1 MNRLFVL
8 LCLLGLLAGCGP
20 SAPAGQAA
28 DAAGAA
34 ASAQRANLRDVRYC
48 EILVITRDQGR
59 LQGVVYNTL
68 GLNDCPAAQWQAL
81 DPAKIKRDF
90 AAVSVVMNG
99 PRYFMMD
106 SNALQNPGA
115 VASFDGLELRA
126 LATFSL
132 PAGSLLGG
140 AERAPYEETVIDRTT
155 EYVFNQGQT
164 VYELLDPR
172 GQTYVM
178 QSYSQIVDPAL
189 KEADLAALAGRLRL
203 PEGWSYRARR
213 LDADLVVRSG
223 GAAHVITDDLGN
235 TYQRVDR

>member
-1 MNRLFVL
+1 MRRLLVL
-8 LCLLGLLAGCGP
+8 LCLCGLLAGCGP
-20 SAPAGQAA
+20 SAPTAPAA
-28 DAAGAA
+28 DAADAPS
-34 ASAQRANLRDVRYC
+34 SAQRGDLRDVRYC
-48 EILVITRDQGR
+48 EILVITRDKGR

-81 DPAKIKRDF
+81 DPEKIKRDF
-90 AAVSVVMNG
+90 GAVNVVMNG
-99 PRYFMMD
+99 PRYFLMD
-106 SNALQNPGA
+106 SNALQDPGA

-140 AERAPYEETVIDRTT
+140 ERAPYTETVIDRTT
-155 EYVFNQGQT
+155 EYVFKQGQS
-164 VYELLDPR
+164 VYELVDPR

-178 QSYSQIVDPAL
+178 QSYAQIVDPAL
-189 KEADLAALAGRLRL
+189 KEADLATLAGRLSL
-203 PEGWSYRARR
+203 PAGWSYRARR

-223 GAAHVITDDLGN
+223 GAAHVITDDLSN